1 MHSEDRMDETRIRSM
16 YPQAN
21 TLQGPALTKAGLL
34 LLHTQFHR
42 ASRFDFFPK
51 EHLDAIPSLQ
61 Q

>member
-1 MHSEDRMDETRIRSM
+1 MDETRIRSM
-16 YPQAN
+16 YPQAD

-42 ASRFDFFPK
+42 ASCFDSFPK